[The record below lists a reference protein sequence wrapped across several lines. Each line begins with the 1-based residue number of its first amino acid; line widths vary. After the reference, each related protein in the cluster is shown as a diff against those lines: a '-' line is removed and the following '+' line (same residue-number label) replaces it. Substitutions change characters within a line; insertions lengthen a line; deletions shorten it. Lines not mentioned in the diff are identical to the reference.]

1 MNSSGSKT
9 PLVSIIVPSYN
20 QGKFIGETLASVLS
34 QDYRPLEVLVLDGG
48 STDETLRVLESYADA
63 PELNWWSEPDG
74 GVVDAVNK
82 GLERARGEI
91 IGIQS
96 SDDVYLPGAV
106 SAAVE
111 AMREHA
117 EAAIVYGDV
126 EYIDEFSRVT
136 GKESLDSFDLKNY
149 LGRFTFIP
157 QPSAFFRAAMS
168 DGVGGWRQEVSY
180 AADADY
186 WLRLAVRNKA
196 QKIDRTMARYRYHP
210 EQRDTQKSK
219 IARDWERSVR
229 DLLAAHALGR
239 ETESFARMGIH
250 LARYHYT
257 PEASWARRTL
267 HLYRAAAMNPRA
279 VLDPR
284 FPKRELLVGREPI
297 WKFLS
302 KVKRRLG
309 FQPRTMAAR

>member
-1 MNSSGSKT
+1 MNSLGSKA
-9 PLVSIIVPSYN
+9 PLVSVIVPSYN

-48 STDETLRVLESYADA
+48 STDETLRVLESYAGT
-63 PELNWWSEPDG
+63 PELSWWSEPDG
-74 GVVDAVNK
+74 GVADAVNK
-82 GLERARGEI
+82 GLEHARGEI

-96 SDDVYLPGAV
+96 SDDVYLAGAI

-111 AMREHA
+111 AMREHS
-117 EAAIVYGDV
+117 EAAIVYGDI
-126 EYIDEFSRVT
+126 EYIDEHSQIV
-136 GKESLDSFDLKNY
+136 GQECLGSFDLRHY
-149 LGRFTFIP
+149 LGRFTYIP

-168 DGVGGWRQEVSY
+168 EGVAGWRQDVSY

-186 WLRLAVRNKA
+186 WLRLAVRHEA

-219 IARDWERSVR
+219 IARDWERAVR
-229 DLLAAHALGR
+229 DLLATHHLGR
-239 ETESFARMGIH
+239 ETEAFAKMGIH

-267 HLYRAAAMNPRA
+267 HLYRAAAANPRA
-279 VLDPR
+279 VLNPR

-309 FQPRTMAAR
+309 FQPRTMVAR